1 MNSMAR
7 PNGNTTGVSILAT
20 ELDDIETRTAQRSR
34 RPSTWRRHP
43 ALQRLN
49 VLASLMLYANR
60 QLIIDRVAAV
70 RLPAIY
76 QRPETAEEGGFVGYG
91 SRLVDLWRNVLPRRL
106 AQPAFSWKAVS
117 YRSRPRVRSQPPM
130 SMACLNGPPNHLP
143 HQTTCPRSPRARD
156 LLAPVYGWFTEGFD
170 TVDLKEA
177 KGLLE
182 DLAV

>member
-20 ELDDIETRTAQRSR
+20 ELDDIESRTAQRSR

-76 QRPETAEEGGFVGYG
+76 QWPETAEEGGFVGYG
-91 SRLVDLWRNVLPRRL
+91 RRLVDLWRNVLPRQL
-106 AQPAFSWKAVS
+106 AQFAFSRKAVS
-117 YRSRPRVRSQPPM
+117 YHSRPRVRSQPPM
-130 SMACLNGPPNHLP
+130 SMVVP
-143 HQTTCPRSPRARD
+143 
-156 LLAPVYGWFTEGFD
+156 
-170 TVDLKEA
+170 
-177 KGLLE
+177 
-182 DLAV
+182 

>member
-1 MNSMAR
+1 MGGRAKQSTRRYHNNCRGFGHSRRPEATKTIPILAITDDMVRIGLVNSMAR
-7 PNGNTTGVSILAT
+7 HKRQHNGVSILAT
-20 ELDDIETRTAQRSR
+20 ELDDIESRTAQRSR

-76 QRPETAEEGGFVGYG
+76 QWPETAEEGGFVGYG

-106 AQPAFSWKAVS
+106 AQLAFSRKAVS
-117 YRSRPRVRSQPPM
+117 YRSRPRVRSQPPI
-130 SMACLNGPPNHLP
+130 SMVVP
-143 HQTTCPRSPRARD
+143 
-156 LLAPVYGWFTEGFD
+156 
-170 TVDLKEA
+170 
-177 KGLLE
+177 
-182 DLAV
+182 